1 MEIVYWIF
9 IALFLLFVLWGIK
22 DWVNMFKIIWHDN
35 GWLFSLLTI
44 ILFVLFIIPSIV
56 KDYAPN
62 YYGFSIWIL
71 ILYVV
76 GLFIYRF
83 TIRFKD

>member
-9 IALFLLFVLWGIK
+9 IALLLLFVLWGIK
-22 DWVNMFKIIWHDN
+22 DWINIFNVIWLEN
-35 GWLFSLLTI
+35 GWLFALLTI
-44 ILFVLFIIPSIV
+44 ILVVLFILPSII

-62 YYGFSIWIL
+62 YYGLSVWML

-76 GLFIYRF
+76 GLFIYRLSK
-83 TIRFKD
+83 RGS